1 MISEEN
7 KIEAELIFDI
17 STNKLEFCFN
27 KKISDALIVVRELD
41 TNLKS
46 YEWRNA
52 SFDANVFYFIFPS
65 SGTYF
70 KKLTELGSSGLVFS
84 LYSKE
89 DLIYEQIVKIS
100 NIAYSGVKFHS
111 DRFCDV
117 KISDWPYTQ
126 YADFIKNELL
136 NKIVKK
142 NHTVIDVGA
151 NCGAFA
157 AFCASKEVSE
167 IFCLEPGKSFYILE
181 KTFKEN
187 PKIHCFNYALSD
199 KIEEKY
205 IFSPGESNTVLSSFM
220 YEEINKI
227 TGEENITKQKV
238 KCVTLDYLIE
248 KYNIKK
254 VDLLK
259 VDIEGY
265 EYNIFKNTPEESFK
279 NINSIFIEYHHN
291 TNYKI
296 SIILNKLRDCGY
308 NIDLYNL
315 HCDRVCN
322 INEEQGVIYAFR

>member
-1 MISEEN
+1 VVLERN
-7 KIEAELIFDI
+7 KINLTFDVDL
-17 STNKLEFCFN
+17 NKLEFCFN
-27 KKISDALIVVRELD
+27 EKISDALIVIRELN

-46 YEWRNA
+46 YQWKQDCFE
-52 SFDANVFYFIFPS
+52 SGVFYYIIPS
-65 SGTYF
+65 SGTWF
-70 KKLTELGSSGLVFS
+70 EKLINLGSSGLIFS

-89 DLIYEQIVKIS
+89 ELIHEQVVKIS
-100 NIAYSGVKFHS
+100 DVAYSGVKFHS
-111 DRFCDV
+111 DRFSDI
-117 KISDWPYTQ
+117 KISDWTYTQ

-151 NCGAFA
+151 NCGAFSG
-157 AFCASKEVSE
+157 FCVSKGVSE
-167 IFCLEPGKSFYILE
+167 VFCLEPGKSYYILE
-181 KTFKEN
+181 RTFKEN

-199 KIEEKY
+199 KVEEKY
-205 IFSPGESNTVLSSFM
+205 IFSPGETVTVLSSFI
-220 YEEINKI
+220 YEEINKM

-248 KYNIKK
+248 KCNIKK